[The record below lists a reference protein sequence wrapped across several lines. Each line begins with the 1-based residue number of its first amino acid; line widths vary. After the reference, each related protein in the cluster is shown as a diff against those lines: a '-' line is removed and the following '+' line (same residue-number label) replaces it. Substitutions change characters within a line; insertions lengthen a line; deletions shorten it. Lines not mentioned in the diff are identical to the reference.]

1 MAAPT
6 TSPPGLRWPC
16 DRLPEPVLA
25 GRFRFDDRG
34 FPYSYRG
41 PTHALHIYEY
51 SGTWRLDGV
60 ELGLRPGDATVTAAG
75 SETRYDLPDPGH
87 HWCVH
92 FRPLRGAP
100 HAEAALLPALVHCG
114 PARTRLVSGIQRIA
128 GLLAAPAAESDLAR
142 ATARAVLLDLLL
154 TMALI
159 GGRSA
164 WIGSRRP
171 EQDRALRS
179 TAAVQQAAA
188 LIDGRLEAPLSA
200 SAIARRVGLSPNWLA
215 RAFRAHFG
223 TTMAGYLLSRRIEL
237 AQSQLR
243 GTDLPVARIAERL
256 GFSDVQHLNKQFR
269 RVVGV
274 SPSAW
279 RLRGRGD

>member
-1 MAAPT
+1 MAAAT
-6 TSPPGLRWPC
+6 TNLLGLRWPC
-16 DRLPEPVLA
+16 SFLPEPVLA

-41 PTHALHIYEY
+41 STHALHVYEY
-51 SGTWRLDGV
+51 AGIFRLGDTDIA
-60 ELGLRPGDATVTAAG
+60 LRPGDATVTPAG
-75 SETRYDLPDPGH
+75 SESRYDLPSPGH

-100 HAEAALLPALVHCG
+100 PGREALLPALVHCG

-128 GLLAAPAAESDLAR
+128 GLLAAPDADSALAQ
-142 ATARAVLLDLLL
+142 ATAAAVLLDLLL
-154 TMALI
+154 TMAQL
-159 GGRSA
+159 GC
-164 WIGSRRP
+164 RRP
-171 EQDRALRS
+171 SHERALRS

-188 LIDGRLEAPLSA
+188 LIDGQLEAPLSA

-215 RAFRAHFG
+215 RAFRAHYG

-269 RVVGV
+269 RLVGV

-279 RLRGRGD
+279 RLRGQGD